1 MTDAETPS
9 KTLISFAATEQTA
22 EEETTATEPHSHAMK
37 PLQARHLF
45 RFANILKKIGIDRF
59 KSIFDSEAVV
69 GAVKEGKSVEDVGMT
84 VVFDALGVIIDNL
97 PKIEGDVYG
106 LLADLSGMTA
116 EDVADLPLGE
126 FTGMLVDVIKA
137 DGFKDFFTQAQRLLK

>member
-9 KTLISFAATEQTA
+9 KTTICPAATEQTT
-22 EEETTATEPHSHAMK
+22 EEGTTAAEPRRYALK

-45 RFANILKKIGIDRF
+45 RFATILRKIGIDRF

-69 GAVKEGKSVEDVGMT
+69 GAVKDGRSAEDVGMA
-84 VVFDALGVIIDNL
+84 VVFDALSVIIDNL

-116 EDVADLPLGE
+116 EDVADLPLGD
-126 FTGMLVDVIKA
+126 FTGMLVDVFKA
-137 DGFKDFFTQAQRLLK
+137 DGFKDFFTQAQRLLR